1 MSADASPE
9 PPQPAPRGRRLR
21 VPPVSRHVAVIALAI
36 VALAMGGAALGL
48 SIANRLGDDDR
59 RTVTYLSRVEVE
71 RWSDRFGPPSGYKP
85 GVDRPRSRFGR
96 GSFGKDGW
104 DRISRGKHVERSPSR
119 ADSNATAGMVIAIGE
134 VTGLSDDTISV
145 FTILGND
152 VDIALPRAGQ
162 ANGIAVGGWA
172 VVMAERTAGGLVANW
187 AQPIPAPDAFPDRAR
202 MRPAA
207 AS

>member
-1 MSADASPE
+1 
-9 PPQPAPRGRRLR
+9 
-21 VPPVSRHVAVIALAI
+21 
-36 VALAMGGAALGL
+36 MGGAALGL

-59 RTVTYLSRVEVE
+59 RPVTYLSRVEVE

-134 VTGLSDDTISV
+134 VTGLSDGTISV

-152 VDIALPRAGQ
+152 VDIALPEGRSGQ
-162 ANGIAVGGWA
+162 RHCRWRLGGRHGGTHRRWVGGELGA
-172 VVMAERTAGGLVANW
+172 AHSGAGR
-187 AQPIPAPDAFPDRAR
+187 IP
-202 MRPAA
+202 
-207 AS
+207 